1 MKHKKLIIA
10 LCLITPS
17 FAFISKDIVSSLN
30 RTLTFLIPLVYIWIS
45 ISLLIYR
52 YGQKEVL
59 QLLSRMI
66 MIIYA
71 IPMLSYIAFGG
82 GFSGESIYGESEGQV
97 FVSNH
102 FGWSAALFLISNFHV
117 SMNNREEKSY
127 YKKLSLFF

>member
-10 LCLITPS
+10 LCLITPA

-30 RTLTFLIPLVYIWIS
+30 RTLTFLIPLVYIWLS
-45 ISLLIYR
+45 MSLLIYR

-59 QLLSRMI
+59 NLLSGMI

-71 IPMLSYIAFGG
+71 IPMLSYIVFGG

-117 SMNNREEKSY
+117 SMNNERKVVIT
-127 YKKLSLFF
+127 KTVLFF